1 MQKIEHLTCFM
12 LSQVLLRLTWL
23 SPLPSRGFEFGV
35 EAVFDGGGIAE
46 GAHLLVLQSLQ
57 LNCQL

>member
-1 MQKIEHLTCFM
+1 M

-23 SPLPSRGFEFGV
+23 SLLPIRGTKFRG